1 MQRSKSLVDSG
12 SELLNNRPTC
22 PNDFLTNTRAKY
34 AVSRLHV
41 SVYLLEKSVSNHMV
55 EAAANASPLWK
66 LYAAFYT
73 RTNAHTQPN
82 TASKQQI
89 WLQKE

>member
-1 MQRSKSLVDSG
+1 MQWSKSLVDLG

-34 AVSRLHV
+34 AVCRLHV

-55 EAAANASPLWK
+55 EAAAKASPLWK

-73 RTNAHTQPN
+73 STNAIQTP
-82 TASKQQI
+82 SKQQI